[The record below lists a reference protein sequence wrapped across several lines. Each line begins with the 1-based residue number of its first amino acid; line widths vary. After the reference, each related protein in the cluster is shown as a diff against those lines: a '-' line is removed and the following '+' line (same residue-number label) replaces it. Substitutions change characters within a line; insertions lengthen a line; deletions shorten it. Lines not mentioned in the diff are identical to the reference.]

1 MTEENRNTLW
11 AGSLVEELARQ
22 GLLHVCVA
30 PGSRCA
36 PLVLA
41 FANDDRFTLHPH
53 FDERSAAYF
62 ALGLGKASGIPAAVV
77 TTSGTAAANAFPAV
91 VEASQ
96 GETPLL
102 LLTADRPG
110 NLRGLD
116 ANQTIDQVRLYGGY
130 VRDFHDVALPA
141 VEDLRL
147 RQLRGLVARAVTATL
162 APVPGPV
169 HLNLQFDKPLE
180 RQPVP
185 GDIPAGFGLDAKL
198 AASGRPEQQPFTAVR
213 RPTVAPGAELLEA
226 LARRLSD
233 ARRGL
238 LVCGPVGN
246 QASVGASV
254 VELARATRTPLIAD
268 PLSGARFT
276 PGASY
281 CAVVGYDAFLGGA
294 GERERFRPDLII
306 RFGASPT
313 SASALAFLESC
324 GASQIVID
332 SGGRWKDHLA
342 TAEEYVVAD
351 PAAVASG
358 LAGRVVPSTDDRW
371 AGLWS
376 EASDVAA
383 RVLEAELGAEFFE
396 GAAVAEVCRILP
408 DDATLFIGNS
418 MPIRDL
424 DAFGR
429 PRDGTIHVVGHRGA
443 SGIDGNV
450 SSAIGVAVASSRPTV
465 AVLGDLALLHDVN
478 GLASVSRERP
488 DLTLVVINNDG
499 GGIFH
504 MLPIRDF
511 EDVFEPY
518 VAMPHGLNLERLAR
532 AYQVPYERV
541 ESISEL
547 RTALANTD
555 TASGPRLLEVPFRR
569 SASHQ
574 RRGEILGAVQRAVFD
589 RMTG

>member
-1 MTEENRNTLW
+1 MTAENRNTMW

-22 GLLHVCVA
+22 GVAHVCVA

-41 FANDDRFTLHPH
+41 FATDDRFTLHAH

-62 ALGLGKASGIPAAVV
+62 ALGLGKVSAVPAAVV

-91 VEASQ
+91 IEASQ

-130 VRDFHDVALPA
+130 VRDFHDVELPT
-141 VEDLRL
+141 VEDLPL
-147 RQLRGLVARAVTATL
+147 RQLRSLVARAVSATMS
-162 APVPGPV
+162 PVAGPV
-169 HLNLQFDKPLE
+169 HLNLQFEKPLE

-185 GDIPAGFGLDAKL
+185 GDVPAGFSLDARL
-198 AASGRPEQQPFTAVR
+198 AASGRPENRPFTVVR
-213 RPTVAPGAELLEA
+213 QPTVVPGPELLTE
-226 LARRLSD
+226 LAQRVGQ

-238 LVCGPVGN
+238 LVSGPVGDS
-246 QASVGASV
+246 ASLGVAV
-254 VELARATRTPLIAD
+254 VDLARATGYPLIAD

-276 PGASY
+276 PGAARW
-281 CAVVGYDAFLGGA
+281 AVAGYDAFLEGA

-306 RFGASPT
+306 RIGASPT
-313 SASALAFLESC
+313 SASTLAFLERC
-324 GASQIVID
+324 GAPQIVID

-351 PAAVASG
+351 PAVAASG
-358 LAGRVVPSTDDRW
+358 LAGLVQATADDRW
-371 AGLWS
+371 AGMWS
-376 EASDVAA
+376 EASDVAG
-383 RVLEAELGAEFFE
+383 RVLDTELNAEFFE

-408 DDATLFIGNS
+408 DDSTLFIGNS
-418 MPIRDL
+418 MAIRDL
-424 DAFGR
+424 SAFGR
-429 PRDGTIHVVGHRGA
+429 PRDSAIRVVGHRGA

-450 SSAIGVAVASSRPTV
+450 SSAIGAAVASSRPTV
-465 AVLGDLALLHDVN
+465 AVLGDLAFLHDVN
-478 GLASVSRERP
+478 GLASVRRERP
-488 DLTLVVINNDG
+488 NLTFVVINNDG

-504 MLPIRDF
+504 MLPISDLA
-511 EDVFEPY
+511 DVFEPY
-518 VAMPHGLNLERLAR
+518 VAMPHGLDLERLAR
-532 AYQVPYERV
+532 VYEVPYARV
-541 ESISEL
+541 ESMSEL
-547 RTALANTD
+547 RTALKDPDVAL
-555 TASGPRLLEVPFRR
+555 GPRLLEVPFSRE
-569 SASHQ
+569 ASHR
-574 RRGEILGAVQRAVFD
+574 RRGTVIEAVQRAVFD